1 MLSSSTEDHIKT
13 TISVDDWHLIY
24 DVLENIFLD
33 YSNFLGGLA
42 DLDNKYGDILQ
53 EFKNVKL
60 KNEILDTLIESNQDE
75 SELSYRTLLFRLA
88 ELFPTFNESID
99 MPYEKKIEVSRIMK
113 NISIEFGDLMHSE

>member
-1 MLSSSTEDHIKT
+1 MLSSSTEDHIKK

-24 DVLENIFLD
+24 DILKNIFLD

-53 EFKNVKL
+53 EFKDAKL
-60 KNEILDTLIESNQDE
+60 KNEILDTLVENSQDE
-75 SELSYRTLLFRLA
+75 SGLFYRTVLFRLA

-99 MPYEKKIEVSRIMK
+99 MPYEKKIEVSRMMK
-113 NISIEFGDLMHSE
+113 NISVKFGNLRQSE